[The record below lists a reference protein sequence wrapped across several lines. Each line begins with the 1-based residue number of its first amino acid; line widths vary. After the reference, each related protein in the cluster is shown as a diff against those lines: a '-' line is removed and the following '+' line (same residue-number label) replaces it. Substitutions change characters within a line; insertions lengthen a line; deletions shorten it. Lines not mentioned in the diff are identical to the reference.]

1 RVGLRQVLAMVAEFR
16 LRDDKTP
23 VLLMGYCNPIEAMGY
38 ETFTKAA
45 AVAGIDAVLTV
56 DMPPEEVGEF
66 GNMLAAVNID
76 NVLLVSLTTSHE
88 RMKHIVASARGF
100 IYFVSLKG
108 VTGAGNLD
116 VSAVAKACAQL
127 RDLSDLPI
135 GVGFGIK
142 DVNSAMA
149 IGVEADAVVVGSA
162 LVDRM
167 ANIDLS
173 LPLGS
178 MLAEAASL
186 IGDIRAGLDG
196 VEQAE

>member
-1 RVGLRQVLAMVAEFR
+1 
-16 LRDDKTP
+16 
-23 VLLMGYCNPIEAMGY
+23 
-38 ETFTKAA
+38 
-45 AVAGIDAVLTV
+45 V

-173 LPLGS
+173 LPLES